1 MTLLE
6 QCEIW
11 NDREEYQSI
20 IDAIEALPKE
30 ERTPELDS
38 ELARACNNIA
48 DVGDRALFEKAA
60 ELLKP
65 HEAYFAGDHNWNF
78 RLAYAYYYLDQE
90 GRALYYFKKALE
102 ARPGDADTQEMI
114 DDCRRR
120 LTLPL
125 FEKNFRLRTLEAWA
139 VFEERE
145 EHLRGLMDRRNQE
158 DVEETLIAECGDIL
172 ETALKDVNF
181 ELGYNGEKYEL
192 ILTPEGDKARLFE
205 LVYFR
210 RHAPVS
216 LRGQWNIRVGR
227 QTSEGFELKAFG
239 HQISAKDVEIWIER
253 LDENRIKLTL
263 FCEMLLD
270 MFQEN
275 EDRVWWMLSVL
286 TDQIL
291 GEIPAMTVIGE
302 FEAVNERRYDPG
314 AALSRLPELL
324 KAMGISFCM
333 EADEY
338 LEHSYSGYELEP
350 DRDSQEKVRT
360 DVYIGSTRC
369 VSLVR
374 GFLSGESS
382 VMDAYHQDGVAAGFF
397 FYPLDMFTGE
407 NRAEAVMEFRD
418 RLEAAVTARAGE
430 DAVTFSGGATGIYCG
445 YLDFIAWDL
454 RLVLEAASDFF
465 EKSGLSW
472 ASFQSFRQDVGAVC
486 LLDQTKEEAEEEP
499 EAAVHQETGS
509 LLSKEDM
516 DTLASFDEG
525 STGYFYR
532 MIGYIDTFIQNGEK
546 EGRFTR
552 RQAQRDLQIALWYS
566 YGCNNID
573 EYEYYYKAA
582 QWMTYSEGN
591 AKGCGM
597 WYYRYS
603 VALMYCGRLDE
614 ARHYAEAGI
623 QEEPS
628 YPWIWL
634 QAAKLRS
641 HFGDREG
648 ALAAVEQ
655 GLLLEPGDH
664 EFLTLG
670 EEIKADAGLEQMEY
684 HWIDPRFDQML
695 QDGLDENEAAKMR
708 SISCIC
714 VRPEGVKYFKELF
727 HPIPADLKINCPY
740 CSFHYPIR
748 GREVELVFRMNE
760 AGLSKLP
767 PQWLEQQK
775 ERLDCGQWLVRE
787 IAEDQEAMLETALF
801 GLDLGIELLYRLS
814 DSEKYF
820 RVSLSADGI
829 EQGEPVKLELLQN
842 ASWEDSLIQREN
854 GSIGPEL
861 YTEDEMSAVEAYI
874 KEYFGDF
881 SSVFHELVSPDIH
894 VDICTIPPDGNRDY
908 YTLVT
913 MGMGAHRMNIPEEL
927 AGQGLERAELVIFLP
942 PYWELDQEA
951 MQDEK
956 WYWPVRLL
964 KSLARLPGNC
974 DTWLGWGH
982 TVDYREPFSENTEL
996 CAAML
1001 ISSEEAQEEC
1011 LLPNKD
1017 TVCFY
1022 QVIPIYRDEMQ
1033 YKQEKTA
1040 QELLE
1045 KMEGSSRI
1053 IDPYRLDVLTEA
1065 ERRELQ
1071 EEESGELLMDNGK
1084 WHLEC
1089 LREKELPVQE
1099 LAAFNHMAI
1108 YLRWCIEHHMMRG
1121 EFLHMASA
1129 WVKGI
1134 LTDPEHTDLRVFIRD
1149 ELEGVLTG
1157 DIFNE
1162 QGEAF
1167 AEYYYSDRSAP
1178 YFPSDIDDY
1187 AFGYFGEERYYAEEF
1202 KDEAYLFIPSNEKYY
1217 QEMAKVI
1224 KKRWDGW
1231 RPAPRD
1237 QEPTPVARALM
1248 RYLDCE
1254 CRYFPPLADDDPITA
1269 DYGYAARRG
1278 RKDGYVPVLIR
1289 ADELL
1294 LKCLIMNSD
1303 PDSGEAADGS
1313 FDLQKVKEYRERIL
1327 SLPVK
1332 DGKKLLQL
1340 PDEMKETVREYG
1352 IDWES
1357 IIMGNMEGGEENNSF
1372 LSYWENGTNRT
1383 APLILAMIPVKN
1395 PWEIFAYLPFGGWNE
1410 CPGTE
1415 ELMAAAK
1422 YWYEQYGAVPAAVT
1436 HDELEF
1442 AVPAPVPKERAAKLA
1457 QEQYCFCPD
1466 AADEGTIG
1474 SLADGLRRSGMWYFW
1489 WD

>member
-120 LTLPL
+120 LTLPI

-205 LVYFR
+205 LVYFQ

-227 QTSEGFELKAFG
+227 QTSGGFELKAFG

-302 FEAVNERRYDPG
+302 FEAVNERRSDPG

-787 IAEDQEAMLETALF
+787 IAEDP
-801 GLDLGIELLYRLS
+801 
-814 DSEKYF
+814 K
-820 RVSLSADGI
+820 
-829 EQGEPVKLELLQN
+829 
-842 ASWEDSLIQREN
+842 
-854 GSIGPEL
+854 
-861 YTEDEMSAVEAYI
+861 
-874 KEYFGDF
+874 
-881 SSVFHELVSPDIH
+881 
-894 VDICTIPPDGNRDY
+894 
-908 YTLVT
+908 
-913 MGMGAHRMNIPEEL
+913 
-927 AGQGLERAELVIFLP
+927 
-942 PYWELDQEA
+942 A

-1089 LREKELPVQE
+1089 LREKGLPVQE

-1202 KDEAYLFIPSNEKYY
+1202 KDEAYLFIPFDEKYY

-1340 PDEMKETVREYG
+1340 PDEVKETVREYG